1 MKPEKYSSTPPR
13 IKTKDPNNQS
23 DTEKGTLPSQLGI
36 WRLQSLQPG
45 GNLVAQGS
53 WATLQLCSDVS
64 LTSVEEVSRHI
75 RTMEVT
81 QWELTSQGE
90 LFTQILT
97 FSSYIHRFN
106 PIVEDCFG
114 ENRII
119 MICFC
124 PLAAFTY
131 LLSRVKMC
139 KCVNMQEC
147 DKGRV
152 SLLSKWLELR
162 IGS

>member
-1 MKPEKYSSTPPR
+1 MKPEKYSSTPKS
-13 IKTKDPNNQS
+13 IKTKHPNNHS

-36 WRLQSLQPG
+36 WRLQSLQLG

-90 LFTQILT
+90 LFTQILA
-97 FSSYIHRFN
+97 FSFYIHRFN
-106 PIVEDCFG
+106 PIVEECSG
-114 ENRII
+114 EILNNHDLFLSIGCIHISII
-119 MICFC
+119 
-124 PLAAFTY
+124 
-131 LLSRVKMC
+131 K
-139 KCVNMQEC
+139 
-147 DKGRV
+147 
-152 SLLSKWLELR
+152 SKNVQMR
-162 IGS
+162 QYARM